1 MKNSSALWTL
11 MSCQALLVVGLA
23 LSFPFLALYL
33 HEARGLPMT
42 QVGAALAFTVALSGI
57 AHFLGGEY
65 CDLRGSKIVMSGALI
80 MRGAG
85 SAAMAWAMW
94 NKWPP
99 WTIITLN
106 AAAVFG
112 GGFFEPGIRSW
123 IAECVPS
130 AQKLKVYGW
139 QRVAIN
145 AGWALGPAIGGAASE
160 YSYPMLFAVTA
171 AICWLCALLITFA
184 ISPTV
189 PSRPNEDLS
198 VPTILSAAYDSR
210 FLEFCLYS
218 ALIAIVMG
226 QLVASFSV
234 HCVDIMGFSKRE
246 VGWLF
251 SLNGLV
257 VIGLQ
262 TTIVNATQG
271 FRLSRALAL
280 GCVLYSIG
288 YMYAGHAQ
296 TFSAMALAMIV
307 ITLGEIVVSPGL
319 PSLATNLASPRH
331 RGRYIGFHGLFFQTG
346 SSLAPLL
353 GGFWLERLSPTWPSG
368 PWIFIGCVG
377 LLASI
382 GFLRIGRLLRSSED
396 AAHGRAP
403 AAVEIPLAP

>member
-1 MKNSSALWTL
+1 

-33 HEARGLPMT
+33 HEARGVPMT
-42 QVGAALAFTVALSGI
+42 QVGAALSFTVALSGI

-80 MRGAG
+80 LRGAG

-94 NKWPP
+94 NQWPT
-99 WTIITLN
+99 WTIIMLN
-106 AAAVFG
+106 AGAVFG

-123 IAECVPS
+123 IAECVPNV
-130 AQKLKVYGW
+130 QKLKVYGW

-145 AGWALGPAIGGAASE
+145 AGWALGPAIGGLASE

-171 AICWLCALLITFA
+171 AICWLCALLIIFS
-184 ISPTV
+184 ISSAA
-189 PSRPNEDLS
+189 PSRPDEDLS
-198 VPTILSAAYDSR
+198 IPTILSVARDFR

-218 ALIAIVMG
+218 AIIAIVMG
-226 QLVASFSV
+226 QLVASLSI
-234 HCVDIMGFSKRE
+234 HCVDILGLSKRE

-257 VIGLQ
+257 VIAVQ
-262 TTIVNATQG
+262 TPIAKAMQG
-271 FRLSRALAL
+271 FRLSLALAL
-280 GCVLYSIG
+280 GCVFYSAG
-288 YMYAGHAQ
+288 YMYVGHAHS
-296 TFSAMALAMIV
+296 FFAMAMAMIV
-307 ITLGEIVVSPGL
+307 ITLGEVVVSPGL
-319 PSLATNLASPRH
+319 PSLATNLAPDRH
-331 RGRYIGFHGLFFQTG
+331 RGRYIGFQGLFFQSG

-368 PWIFIGCVG
+368 PWILIGCVG

-382 GFLRIGRLLRSSED
+382 GFFRIGRLLSSSED
-396 AAHGRAP
+396 GAQERSP
-403 AAVEIPLAP
+403 VVVEIPLAP